1 MAVIGSLIKGLIN
14 LGGKIEED
22 KANGELQE
30 ETLYSLL
37 NHAKHT
43 QFGQFYQ
50 FEKLLSKPQTA
61 KKFKSNLPFFD
72 YQKIHSAWWHKIHE
86 HQEDVV
92 WPGSPDYFALTSGT
106 TGKESKQIP
115 VTNAMLE
122 DLRKTAIQQIMSLSN
137 FDLPSDF
144 FEKEILMLGSSTKLA
159 LSNEDFMQGEI
170 SGISASNIPFWFSGY
185 YKPGEEI
192 AKIEDWDQRVLKIAE
207 NAKQWDIGAI
217 SGIPTWI
224 ELMMKKVIEYHNLK
238 HIHEIWPNFKVYTSG
253 GVAFQPY
260 EKSFKSL
267 LGKPV
272 EVIDTYLASEGFIAF
287 QQRPDT
293 NAMKLSLDTGIYF
306 EFIPFEADYL
316 EEDGSL
322 KNNAPSLSINEVEE
336 KKDYVL
342 VISTNSGLW
351 RYMIGDTIQFTN
363 VEKAEIIITGRTKFF
378 LNVAGSQL
386 SVNKMNEAIQAV
398 EKKFDIKIPE
408 FLVGAVKVDQDFE
421 HHWFIGGGELENIE
435 EIKTFLDNYL
445 KEANKNYRVARNKAL
460 KNIQLKSIPVVA
472 FYDWAEQSKKKG
484 GQMKIE
490 KVMKEKKLSEFKEF
504 IKSYV

>member
-1 MAVIGSLIKGLIN
+1 MAVIGSLIKGIIN
-14 LGGKIEED
+14 LSSKVEED
-22 KANGELQE
+22 KSNSELQE
-30 ETLYSLL
+30 DTLYSLL
-37 NHAKHT
+37 NRAKHT
-43 QFGQFYQ
+43 QFGKYYQ
-50 FEKLLSKPQTA
+50 FEKILSQPKTA
-61 KKFKSNLPFFD
+61 KAFKSKLPFFD
-72 YQKIHSAWWHKIHE
+72 YHKIHSEWWFKVHE

-92 WPGSPDYFALTSGT
+92 WPGLPDYFALTSGT
-106 TGKESKQIP
+106 TGKKSNQIP

-159 LSNEDFMQGEI
+159 QSNENFMQGEI

-192 AKIEDWDQRVLKIAE
+192 AQIEDWDERVLKIAE
-207 NAKQWDIGAI
+207 EARQWDIGAI

-224 ELMMKKVIEYHNLK
+224 ELMMKKVIEYNNLN

-287 QQRPDT
+287 QQRPAT

-322 KNNAPSLSINEVEE
+322 KNNAPSLSIDEVEE

-342 VISTNSGLW
+342 VISTNAGLW

-363 VEKAEIIITGRTKFF
+363 KKEAEIIITGRTKFF

-398 EKKFDIKIPE
+398 EKEFDIKIPE
-408 FLVGAVKVDQDFE
+408 FLVGAVKVNQDFE
-421 HHWFIGGGELENIE
+421 HHWFIGGGKLDTTN
-435 EIKTFLDNYL
+435 EIKNFLDDYL
-445 KEANKNYRVARNKAL
+445 KEANKNYKVARSKAL
-460 KNIQLKSIPVVA
+460 KNIQLKSIPA
-472 FYDWAEQSKKKG
+472 ETFYDWAEQSKKKG

-490 KVMKEKKLSEFKEF
+490 KVMNEEKLTDFKNF
-504 IKSYV
+504 VKNYQ